1 METSKIQIS
10 LNPFWLAKD
19 QPKIISNTEKIN
31 GWDEASLT
39 QILTG
44 YILLFES

>member
-1 METSKIQIS
+1 MKNSKIQIS
-10 LNPFWLAKD
+10 INTFWLAKD
-19 QPKIISNTEKIN
+19 QPRIISNTEKIN

-44 YILLFES
+44 YILVFES